1 MTNTCRKTLC
11 HVFFFFFF
19 FCNSS
24 YVKRPDDTGIKQPPK
39 YPFPRRRQE
48 RKWSLF
54 FRHNGKGEEPGDEAA
69 ILCLGGILCLK
80 VAFYHLISVNL
91 KAYSLFSFLM

>member
-1 MTNTCRKTLC
+1 MTRVLSNLLSI
-11 HVFFFFFF
+11 HFQ
-19 FCNSS
+19 
-24 YVKRPDDTGIKQPPK
+24 GGG
-39 YPFPRRRQE
+39 RRE
-48 RKWSLF
+48 NGLLF